1 MFSKENSMSEPW
13 RTTAGEQRQKLREGI
28 LSDANGRE
36 QREAC
41 LDLLL
46 QLVKADLPDEHP
58 MTLPF
63 DDEA

>member
-1 MFSKENSMSEPW
+1 MSETW
-13 RTTAGEQRQKLREGI
+13 KTTASEQRQNLREGI
-28 LSDANGRE
+28 LSDANDRK

-58 MTLPF
+58 MTLHF